1 MPSSSSREHD
11 CSIGGHRLRRP
22 QGGRDGGLSGRCG
35 GFRGLRAAALFAAV
49 RLRLFPKPPKNSPK
63 MAKADEAHR
72 QFIEINGAP

>member
-11 CSIGGHRLRRP
+11 CSIEGHRLRRR

-49 RLRLFPKPPKNSPK
+49 RLRLLPKNSPK
-63 MAKADEAHR
+63 MDKADEAHH
-72 QFIEINGAP
+72 QVIEIIGAP